1 MTDTVEQTD
10 ATLEQ
15 VTKKE
20 LPVVSEE
27 IASPKELSKD
37 KLQKK
42 EELKGKLDLKDG
54 QSIISFGV
62 EAQKQ
67 VTSVSQDMLN
77 GVRNKDTGAAGEAL
91 NEMMSSV
98 RGIDTDNL
106 KNGEEPGF
114 FGKLFGKLAPVAK
127 FIQQYEEVESQIE
140 KISDKLEKHRRDM
153 LRDINMLDDLYEST
167 LQYFHDLE
175 LYILA
180 GEEKLQEIDE
190 KVLPKMKKEAEK
202 SGDMVKT
209 QEAND
214 MAKLRDDLER
224 KVHDLKLTRQV
235 TMQSLPSIRMTQDLD
250 KSLVNKIQSTRINT
264 IPMWQTQLAQAVTI
278 ARTRDAAKTVK
289 DANDLND
296 QLLRANADNLHQATT
311 EVRNTI
317 EQGAFSID
325 AIEYANNKLIET
337 IQDGVDTVNEGKQKR
352 ADAEKRLQDCESQLK
367 QKLMEASA

>member
-1 MTDTVEQTD
+1 
-10 ATLEQ
+10 
-15 VTKKE
+15 
-20 LPVVSEE
+20 
-27 IASPKELSKD
+27 
-37 KLQKK
+37 
-42 EELKGKLDLKDG
+42 
-54 QSIISFGV
+54 
-62 EAQKQ
+62 
-67 VTSVSQDMLN
+67 
-77 GVRNKDTGAAGEAL
+77 
-91 NEMMSSV
+91 
-98 RGIDTDNL
+98 
-106 KNGEEPGF
+106 
-114 FGKLFGKLAPVAK
+114 
-127 FIQQYEEVESQIE
+127 
-140 KISDKLEKHRRDM
+140 
-153 LRDINMLDDLYEST
+153 
-167 LQYFHDLE
+167 
-175 LYILA
+175 
-180 GEEKLQEIDE
+180 
-190 KVLPKMKKEAEK
+190 
-202 SGDMVKT
+202 
-209 QEAND
+209 